1 MLQVRKIQINFDFI
15 NRQVTKVET
24 TENEIESGL
33 DIKGTVVFFPDDTE
47 YRWDT
52 KFEQE
57 VSVLLVEHMEL

>member
-24 TENEIESGL
+24 TGDRSGL

-47 YRWDT
+47 YEGHKIR
-52 KFEQE
+52 QE